1 LRYGYLRD
9 LDEYAPKRLFQVNP
23 KSVSAENLEQTLK
36 EDADVKTFA
45 NMQAFKDYLKSFQTF
60 TADQMKRI
68 NQLQYLKS
76 NLTPISSPSNINTA
90 TNDDFIISSNK
101 EKTDADHGNEPTRQ
115 HSRTKLLKTR
125 LSSTFRRVFS
135 KEDTSLESN
144 AVCSKFIFQRVHG
157 AKLFGIVSNNK
168 IFISMNILIVLIKRE

>member
-1 LRYGYLRD
+1 MRYGYLRD

-23 KSVSAENLEQTLK
+23 KSVSAKSLEQTLK

-45 NMQAFKDYLKSFQTF
+45 NMQAFNDYLKSFQTF
-60 TADQMKRI
+60 SADQMKKI

-76 NLTPISSPSNINTA
+76 ILTPNYSPSKINTA
-90 TNDDFIISSNK
+90 TNDFIISSNE
-101 EKTDADHGNEPTRQ
+101 EKTDADHVNEPTQQ

-144 AVCSKFIFQRVHG
+144 AVCTKLIFQRVHG
-157 AKLFGIVSNNK
+157 TKLFGIVNNK
-168 IFISMNILIVLIKRE
+168 MFILMNILIVLIKRE